1 MESWLTPSV
10 IISAC
15 GILATAMLGL
25 PTLYFARRIDLRQ
38 QSADR
43 PMVNLK
49 IEPEG
54 GAYLVTMLINN
65 RTDADWTLERIAF
78 PRGTVRAINYWTA
91 LESDGAGGWHLS
103 TNFLPERPVRELLI
117 DGDIEASGGKLKRQ
131 FYFSPSSARR
141 RVKMS
146 VILRSMEARP
156 RAITLK
162 VMLAIPVSTSSSST

>member
-65 RTDADWTLERIAF
+65 RTGGSA
-78 PRGTVRAINYWTA
+78 TA
-91 LESDGAGGWHLS
+91 
-103 TNFLPERPVRELLI
+103 
-117 DGDIEASGGKLKRQ
+117 
-131 FYFSPSSARR
+131 
-141 RVKMS
+141 
-146 VILRSMEARP
+146 
-156 RAITLK
+156 
-162 VMLAIPVSTSSSST
+162 